1 MKQLA
6 NLALQ
11 VMEEF
16 SELNNTS
23 NFKLEH
29 NSDTFYV
36 SMRVLRNSRLFFEHN
51 PYTWEDTRVLQD
63 VVDVLEYGPVPR
75 ANYEVFI
82 KILNRDAT
90 P

>member
-1 MKQLA
+1 
-6 NLALQ
+6 
-11 VMEEF
+11 
-16 SELNNTS
+16 
-23 NFKLEH
+23 
-29 NSDTFYV
+29 
-36 SMRVLRNSRLFFEHN
+36 MRVLRNSRLFFEHN